1 MQMKEILKKL
11 IDSGKQDALNTLE
24 EVTEAAKELGYSENE
39 IEEAL
44 DGFDG
49 FPLDEEDL
57 LEITGGMGT
66 YYGCLKNRDGTPGA
80 GGYL

>member
-11 IDSGKQDALNTLE
+11 IDSGKQDALNSLE
-24 EVTEAAKELGYSENE
+24 EVTEAAKELGYSEKE

-49 FPLDEEDL
+49 FPLD
-57 LEITGGMGT
+57 
-66 YYGCLKNRDGTPGA
+66 
-80 GGYL
+80 